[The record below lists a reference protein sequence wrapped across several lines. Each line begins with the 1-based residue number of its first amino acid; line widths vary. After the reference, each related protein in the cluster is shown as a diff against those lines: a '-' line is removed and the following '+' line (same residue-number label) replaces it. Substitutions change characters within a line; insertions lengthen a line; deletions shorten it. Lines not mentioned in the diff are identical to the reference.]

1 MNQSTKSRGRTGP
14 FLLAALCCMTLL
26 PCCYTVRF
34 INKVGTGEPEP
45 LNQRNDPFTK
55 GLRVVTLDTTLSLKP
70 QLGHPLLLESC
81 SSGGFYY
88 FEYRVTFGGALLSAV
103 TLGRKRQVRIKYVCL
118 KEQ

>member
-1 MNQSTKSRGRTGP
+1 MNQSTNSRSRTGLL
-14 FLLAALCCMTLL
+14 LLAALCCMALMSS
-26 PCCYTVRF
+26 CYTVRF
-34 INKVGTGEPEP
+34 INKNGTGAPDP

-55 GLRVVTLDTTLSLKP
+55 GLQVVTLDTTISLKP

-103 TLGRKRQVRIKYVCL
+103 TFGRKRQVRIKYVCL